1 MLQNK
6 VILVTGAGSGI
17 GEAAARLF
25 TSYGATV
32 ACLDIDGA
40 AAERI
45 AAEVGGQ
52 ALTANVADTAAVET
66 AVEAV
71 VARHGRLDGAF
82 NNAGIEQRGAAMF
95 PTGGFPMDDFDRV
108 IAVNLRGVAN
118 CLSPQLR
125 EMAAAGQGAIVNT
138 ASVMGS
144 FGNPGMAAYAA
155 SKHGVMGLTRVAAL
169 DYARQ
174 GIRVNAIQPGVVLTP
189 MMTERA
195 FPANPGYAD
204 FAEQVHPIGR
214 VAMPAE
220 IAEAAAWLL
229 SDKSS
234 FVTGAALAVDG
245 GYSAQ

>member
-45 AAEVGGQ
+45 AADVGGQ
-52 ALTANVADTAAVET
+52 PLAADVADTDAVNAAVD
-66 AVEAV
+66 AV
-71 VARHGRLDGAF
+71 VARHGRLDGAL
-82 NNAGIEQRGAAMF
+82 NNAGVEQRGAAMF
-95 PTGGFPMDDFDRV
+95 PMAGFPMDDFDRV
-108 IAVNLRGVAN
+108 LAVNLRGVAN
-118 CLSPQLR
+118 CLSAELR
-125 EMAAAGQGAIVNT
+125 VMSAAGQGAVVNV
-138 ASVMGS
+138 ASIMGS

-174 GIRVNAIQPGVVLTP
+174 GIRVNAVQPGVVLTP

-195 FPANPGYAD
+195 FPANPGYGE
-204 FAEQVHPIGR
+204 FAKQVHPLGR
-214 VAMPAE
+214 IAMPAE

-229 SDKSS
+229 SDKAS
-234 FVTGAALAVDG
+234 FVTGTGLAVDG